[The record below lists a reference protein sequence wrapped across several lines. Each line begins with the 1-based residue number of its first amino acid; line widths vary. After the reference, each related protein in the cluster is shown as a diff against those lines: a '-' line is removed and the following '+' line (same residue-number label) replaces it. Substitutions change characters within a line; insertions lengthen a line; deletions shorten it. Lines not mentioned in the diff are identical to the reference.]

1 MHPSGAGDVDSGGGC
16 ECGGQDRTHGKSLC
30 LPLSVA
36 VNLKKLERFSLIRCT
51 PFEYMIL
58 ATIIANCIVLAL
70 EQHLPD
76 DDKTPMSERL
86 VSNVSLGGFS
96 FTLVANGCGSGGRG
110 QGGSRCWSQEV
121 DGGPLA
127 QEALISQTQIIWERD
142 ALIAP
147 QLPHIRPGI
156 TWGEEWVRMFTLFIQ
171 TKILV
176 KYLNHTLKY
185 RGQYSESTIQFNS
198 CQGFPSFVFSVP
210 FYFLDFSFLAKVF

>member
-1 MHPSGAGDVDSGGGC
+1 MHPSGAGDVDSRGGC

-36 VNLKKLERFSLIRCT
+36 VNLKKLERFFLIRCT

-86 VSNVSLGGFS
+86 VSNVSLRGFS
-96 FTLVANGCGSGGRG
+96 FTLVANRCGSGGRG

-147 QLPHIRPGI
+147 PITPHQ
-156 TWGEEWVRMFTLFIQ
+156 TWYHLGGGMGENVHIVHSNQNSCEIFEPY
-171 TKILV
+171 TKI
-176 KYLNHTLKY
+176 
-185 RGQYSESTIQFNS
+185 
-198 CQGFPSFVFSVP
+198 QGTVQ
-210 FYFLDFSFLAKVF
+210 